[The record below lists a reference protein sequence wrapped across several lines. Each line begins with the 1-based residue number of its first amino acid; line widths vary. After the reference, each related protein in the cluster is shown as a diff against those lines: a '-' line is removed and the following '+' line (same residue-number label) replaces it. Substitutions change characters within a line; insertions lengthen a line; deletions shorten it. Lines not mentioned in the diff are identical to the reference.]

1 MKGSSHQGAGRNRPE
16 SATTLDELVLHLRE
30 AGVKRVYL
38 SKDGVFR
45 DDVISI
51 IATVERQRSEDRG
64 REDTEPETLTDI
76 VDHYS
81 GSRQAEGERAPER
94 ERVRSV
100 FEALGNRVRF
110 ASEAWTI
117 DWTVRP
123 TYSDPPVDLTTLYD
137 RGVEYKLGDGFNLRN
152 ALFVYERYCE
162 GDSSPSEHRAAARD
176 ADPRGTYW

>member
-1 MKGSSHQGAGRNRPE
+1 MGARHQRTGRNRSE
-16 SATTLDELVLHLRE
+16 SVTTLDELVLHLRE

-38 SKDGVFR
+38 SKDDVFQ

-51 IATVERQRSEDRG
+51 IATVEQQRSEDQR
-64 REDTEPETLTDI
+64 REDTEPKTLTDI

-81 GSRQAEGERAPER
+81 GDRQTEGERTSER

-117 DWTVRP
+117 DWTVRS

-162 GDSSPSEHRAAARD
+162 SDPSPSEHRAATRD